1 MKFRA
6 FLTDNGV
13 NLLDKRFLPA
23 LDKMGKICYLYLTRD
38 HVYFLHNLLNGDGI
52 QSIAQFRIEALFDEY
67 RISSQNDDRISFT
80 IDLSLLHRALRSIIS
95 IYTEFSASHGGDP
108 VGDSAP
114 NRLQIKLVKKL
125 PPHSQQPMPFLTLEA
140 KGYRSAVIQDVPISK
155 PLSRSDVLEL
165 QAALDMAQD
174 LPQTLIRVPDMHQ
187 LQNFVD
193 RMKNVGDVLNV
204 SISKYGDLHLQVST
218 TLITLGAE
226 FRKLLVIG
234 EQAESPTGDQNLSAQ
249 SRTRVALQR
258 GDAMM
263 VQVSVKHFF
272 KSLQCHLAK
281 PDCAFYGIAQQG
293 ACLTVIFQF
302 FIPGTHQT
310 DKAISLHCRL
320 PVLDPGSS

>member
-1 MKFRA
+1 MKFKA

-13 NLLDKRFLPA
+13 NLLEKRFLPA
-23 LDKMGKICYLYLTRD
+23 LDKMGKICHLYLTRD
-38 HVYFLHNLLNGDGI
+38 HAIFLHNLLNGDGI
-52 QSIAQFRIEALFDEY
+52 QSIAQFRKEALFDDY
-67 RISSQNDDRISFT
+67 RISSQNDDRIAFA
-80 IDLSLLHRALRSIIS
+80 IDLSLLHRALRSIIT
-95 IYTEFSASHGGDP
+95 IYTEFSGNPSTGAGG
-108 VGDSAP
+108 STS

-125 PPHSQQPMPFLTLEA
+125 PPHSQQPMPFLTFET
-140 KGYRSAVIQDVPISK
+140 KGYKSAVIQDVPISK
-155 PLSRSDVLEL
+155 PLSRADVLEL

-174 LPQTLIRVPDMHQ
+174 MPRTLVQVPDMNQ

-193 RMKNVGDVLNV
+193 RMKHVGDLINV
-204 SISKYGDLHLQVST
+204 SISKYGDLHLQIST

-234 EQAESPTGDQNLSAQ
+234 EQAGIPTEDRNLTAQ
-249 SRTRVALQR
+249 SRTQRAIQR
-258 GDAMM
+258 GDAMT
-263 VQVSVKHFF
+263 VQVSVRHFF

-281 PDCAFYGIAQQG
+281 PDCAFYGIAPQG

-310 DKAISLHCRL
+310 DKSISLHCRL